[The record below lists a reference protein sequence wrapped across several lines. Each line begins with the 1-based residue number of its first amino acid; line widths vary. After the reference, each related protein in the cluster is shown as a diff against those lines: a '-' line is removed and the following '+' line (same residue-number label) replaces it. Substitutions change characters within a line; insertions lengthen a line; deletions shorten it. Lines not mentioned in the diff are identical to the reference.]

1 MVDEGIVTSKLR
13 ELAEKMGRV
22 RLYCPSDASV
32 LEQDLT
38 ALDLVSFNLM
48 QAIQSCLDI
57 ASHLISDEGWIPAA
71 SLAGSIRR
79 LQEGGVLSEETTEA
93 LSKAVG
99 LRNIIAHGYASADPK
114 QIYRGA
120 TVGLADLERF
130 GAEVGAW
137 MTKRLGL

>member
-22 RLYCPSDASV
+22 RFYCPLDVSV

-48 QAIQSCLDI
+48 LAIQSCLDI
-57 ASHLISDEGWIPAA
+57 ANHLISDEGWVPTG
-71 SLAGSIRR
+71 SLAGNIRR
-79 LQEGGVLSEETTEA
+79 LRERSVLSEETTEA

-99 LRNIIAHGYASADPK
+99 LRNIIAHGYASADPE
-114 QIYRGA
+114 QIYRAA

-130 GAEVGAW
+130 GDEVGAW
-137 MTKRLGL
+137 MAKRLGL